1 MARKLF
7 TSASLYTLEND
18 IVHVHV
24 AWMDK
29 DYNSDSL
36 KFLAEGYQHAVE
48 LLDTLFGNWTDC
60 DQSIARSA

>member
-1 MARKLF
+1 MAKKLF
-7 TSASLYTLEND
+7 ITVSLYTLNDD
-18 IVHVHV
+18 IVHVYV

-36 KFLAEGYQHAVE
+36 KFLAEGYQHATQ
-48 LLDTLFGNWTDC
+48 LLDTLFGGWTDC